1 MCLFV
6 RFCACVTLCVFVL
19 QESQAIPLVSVS
31 QILGE
36 AHPRRLSRQASQTED
51 PAAEKTDAGAHIP
64 WFIIYFLFM
73 HRAFHRHG
81 LYRNTILHYLFIV
94 YSTFGMH
101 VLLFSI
107 KVLQICFYLKWIKVN
122 RYMSSDIKEQVG
134 HLAWEILQV
143 RIWTFGIKPT
153 EPIHFGWDRMP

>member
-1 MCLFV
+1 
-6 RFCACVTLCVFVL
+6 
-19 QESQAIPLVSVS
+19 
-31 QILGE
+31 
-36 AHPRRLSRQASQTED
+36 
-51 PAAEKTDAGAHIP
+51 
-64 WFIIYFLFM
+64 
-73 HRAFHRHG
+73 
-81 LYRNTILHYLFIV
+81 
-94 YSTFGMH
+94 MH

-134 HLAWEILQV
+134 HLAGEILQV